1 MKSVIASL
9 ILLSALAAFG
19 PPETAQAAE
28 PVALKFAF
36 PAPVVDPN
44 YASGVAPWI
53 DEVNKASNGALQ
65 IQAYPAMA
73 LANFG
78 NVYDRVLNNVAQL
91 AFGTFGP
98 VASQFPRT
106 QVSTV
111 SFDTRDTV
119 GLSKALWNLYTAG
132 RFNPEFEQVK
142 LLALFSFAGPALNT
156 NDPITSLATLKGM
169 KVAVSSRT
177 MADVMNALGAT
188 PVTLTPTEFFQGLQR
203 GTVRGAAISMG
214 AAEEFKLD
222 EVTTH
227 HLLAPL
233 GNSPGFVFMNK
244 AAYAA
249 LPAELQ
255 KLVDQ
260 HSGASF
266 SEKMGVANDVFQR
279 NAIQHIGARPGQNVS
294 EISAAQLAE
303 WRTRMEPI
311 VQSWIKDTPGGA
323 AVLAALHAELARL
336 QAAN

>member
-9 ILLSALAAFG
+9 IVLSGLAVSV
-19 PPETAQAAE
+19 PSLTAQAAE
-28 PVALKFAF
+28 PVTLKFAF
-36 PAPVVDPN
+36 PAPPVDPN

-53 DEVNKASNGALQ
+53 EEVNKAAGGALQ
-65 IQAYPAMA
+65 IQAFPGMT

-98 VASQFPRT
+98 VTSQFPRT

-111 SFDTRDTV
+111 SFDAQDTV
-119 GLSKALWNLYTAG
+119 RLSKALWALYAAG
-132 RFNPEFEQVK
+132 TFNPEFDQVK

-156 NDPITSLATLKGM
+156 NEPITSLATLKGM
-169 KVAVSSRT
+169 KVAVSGRT
-177 MADVMNALGAT
+177 MGDVMNALGAT

-203 GTVRGAAISMG
+203 GTVRAAAISMG

-233 GNSPGFVFMNK
+233 GNSPGWVFMNK

-249 LPAELQ
+249 LPENLQ
-255 KLVDQ
+255 KLLDR
-260 HSGASF
+260 HSGASL

-279 NAIQHIGARPGQNVS
+279 NAIAHIKARPGQHVS
-294 EISAAQLAE
+294 EISAAQFAG
-303 WRTRMEPI
+303 WKTRIEPI
-311 VQSWIKDTPGGA
+311 VQSWVKDTPNGA

-336 QAAN
+336 QPAN

>member
-1 MKSVIASL
+1 MKSVFAPL
-9 ILLSALAAFG
+9 MLLSGVVASGL
-19 PPETAQAAE
+19 PVTARAAE

-53 DEVNKASNGALQ
+53 EEVNKASGGALQ

-78 NVYDRVLNNVAQL
+78 NVYDRVLNNVAQM

-98 VASQFPRT
+98 VTSQFPRT

-111 SFDTRDTV
+111 SFDAQDTV
-119 GLSKALWNLYTAG
+119 RLSKALWNLYAAG
-132 RFNPEFEQVK
+132 TFNPEFEQVK

-156 NDPITSLATLKGM
+156 NEPITSLATLKGM
-169 KVAVSSRT
+169 KVAVSGRT
-177 MADVMNALGAT
+177 MADVMSALGAT
-188 PVTLTPTEFFQGLQR
+188 PVTLTPTEYFQGLQR
-203 GTVRGAAISMG
+203 GTVRAAAISIG

-222 EVTTH
+222 EVTNH

-233 GNSPGFVFMNK
+233 GNSPGWVFMNK
-244 AAYAA
+244 AAYTA

-255 KLVDQ
+255 KVIDQ
-260 HSGASF
+260 HSGASL

-279 NAIQHIGARPGQNVS
+279 NAIEHIKGRPGQHVS
-294 EISAAQLAE
+294 EISAAQFAE
-303 WRTRMEPI
+303 WKARIEPI
-311 VQSWIKDTPGGA
+311 VQSWVKDTPNGA
-323 AVLAALHAELARL
+323 AVLAALQAELARL
-336 QAAN
+336 HVAR